1 MKIALNLL
9 ALLSLAAC
17 GSGDRA
23 ARSVSVCDLAQQPQR
38 LVAVDAIIN
47 DSSDSRTLISDD
59 TCAGL
64 NIELQLTNAALR
76 AGVRDQLVEAFGK
89 AKSASPPQRVSAR
102 LTGMFA
108 AAAAGSGAYFSAEKV
123 ENVTLR

>member
-23 ARSVSVCDLAQQPQR
+23 ARSISVCELAQQPQR

-47 DSSDSRTLISDD
+47 DSSDGRTLISDD
-59 TCAGL
+59 ACPGL

-76 AGVRDQLVEAFGK
+76 AGVRDQLAEAFGK
-89 AKSASPPQRVSAR
+89 AQAATPPQRVSAR
-102 LTGMFA
+102 LTGMFS
-108 AAAAGSGAYFSAEKV
+108 AAAAGSGAYFGAEKV
-123 ENVTLR
+123 ENLALR